1 MTLNEQASFSQPH
14 FHTTTTKPKNQ
25 KPAQAKSFVP
35 VILIGIAVA
44 YLALVL
50 YIPAINVFFQAF
62 KNGVGPFISNLKHPN
77 FVSAAKMTLLLA
89 SIAVPL
95 NTIFGLCAAWAIA
108 RHNFP
113 GRTLLLSIIDLP
125 FSISPVVA
133 GLMIVLLYGR
143 NGWFGG
149 WLQQHDIKII
159 FAVPGMV
166 LATASVT
173 MPFVAR
179 EVIPVL
185 EEFGKE
191 QEEAAKTLGA
201 KGWQIFW
208 RITLPN
214 IRWGLLYGLILTNAR
229 AMGEFGAVSV
239 VSGNI
244 AGKTQSLPLFVE
256 DAYKQYET
264 EAAYS
269 AAVILALLAVVTLVL
284 KEILERKTGA
294 KSKIQ

>member
-1 MTLNEQASFSQPH
+1 MANLEVSNNLPRQNRNIKKQA
-14 FHTTTTKPKNQ
+14 NW
-25 KPAQAKSFVP
+25 VP
-35 VILIGIAVA
+35 IVLIGVAIA

-50 YIPAINVFFQAF
+50 YIPALNVFFQAF
-62 KNGVGPFISNLKHPN
+62 KKGVGPFFSNLTKPDFLHA
-77 FVSAAKMTLLLA
+77 VRLTVMLAA
-89 SIAVPL
+89 IALPL
-95 NTIFGLCAAWAIA
+95 NTVFGLCAAWAIA
-108 RHNFP
+108 RHKFP
-113 GRTLLLSIIDLP
+113 GRAFILSIIDLP

-133 GLMIVLLYGR
+133 GLMIVLLYGS
-143 NGWFGG
+143 NGWFGP
-149 WLQQHDIKII
+149 WLQEHNLKVI
-159 FAVPGMV
+159 FAFPGMV
-166 LATASVT
+166 LATAFVS

-185 EEFGKE
+185 EEIGSD

-201 KGWQIFW
+201 KDWQIFW
-208 RITLPN
+208 RVTLPN

-256 DAYKQYET
+256 DSYKQYET

-269 AAVILALLAVVTLVL
+269 AAVLLALLAVVTLVL
-284 KEILERKTGA
+284 KEILERKTRI
-294 KSKIQ
+294 KQEK